1 MRATSSTTTRSNG
14 TSIRFECGAGA
25 VHRGAHIGDESHE
38 ARAQPGM
45 QFVPALPKGRRRR
58 VLAIQPADL
67 LHPVKRRLSSLG
79 DVCKF
84 VAEHSGKAQHA
95 IALAL
100 QGHAQRANPCGASA
114 SRSLICATMK
124 SNSARRSS
132 RGLNHAPVCESS
144 SKKVSASV
152 AGTGRRVRCTFA
164 RKEARCPA

>member
-25 VHRGAHIGDESHE
+25 FHSGTHIGDESHE
-38 ARAQPGM
+38 PRAQPGM
-45 QFVPALPKGRRRR
+45 QFVPALPEGRRRR
-58 VLAIQPADL
+58 VLAMQPADL

-84 VAEHSGKAQHA
+84 VAEHSGKAQHV

-100 QGHAQRANPCGASA
+100 QGHAQPQLRDDE
-114 SRSLICATMK
+114 

-132 RGLNHAPVCESS
+132 RDLNHAPVCESS
-144 SKKVSASV
+144 SKKASASV
-152 AGTGRRVRCTFA
+152 AGTGPRVRCAFA